1 MHTVEK
7 KFSSMIFLG
16 LAFATVACA
25 STSGAGGESTFD
37 MRGSTAVASTEPTLL
52 LAGPARLL
60 HVNADRRMGVTLYR
74 VSRHEGT
81 SADCRAVRQEAVIDW
96 DRESDL
102 LVRKDETI
110 CVAAARTTHLSWH
123 ARPAT
128 GDLVEIRQAKN

>member
-1 MHTVEK
+1 
-7 KFSSMIFLG
+7 MILIG

-25 STSGAGGESTFD
+25 STSGAGGESTLD
-37 MRGSTAVASTEPTLL
+37 MRGSTAVASAEPALL

-110 CVAAARTTHLSWH
+110 CVSAARATHLSWH
-123 ARPAT
+123 ARPAS

>member
-7 KFSSMIFLG
+7 KLSSMIFVG
-16 LAFATVACA
+16 LAFAMVACA
-25 STSGAGGESTFD
+25 STSGAGGESKLD
-37 MRGSTAVASTEPTLL
+37 MRGSTAVASPEPALL

-81 SADCRAVRQEAVIDW
+81 TADCRAVRQEAVLDW

-102 LVRKDETI
+102 LVGKDETI

-123 ARPAT
+123 ARPAS
-128 GDLVEIRQAKN
+128 GDVVEIRQAKN